1 MDRGSLL
8 HIGCG
13 SESLPTWLSEYKET
27 RLDIDEACKPDIVA
41 SMTALGDIGEF
52 DVVFCQHALEHLY
65 PHEVPLAV
73 NEFLR
78 VLKTGGYALVFVPDL
93 EDVKPTDEII
103 VVAPSGPITGL
114 DMYYGYAQALRE
126 GNLYMAHKCGFVS
139 QTLKEVFVKGGFT
152 KVEIKRLAP
161 YNLMGIAIK

>member
-13 SESLPTWLSEYKET
+13 SESLPTWLNEYKET
-27 RLDIDEACKPDIVA
+27 RLDINAKSNPDIVA
-41 SMTALGDIGEF
+41 SMLDMGDIGEY
-52 DVVFCQHALEHLY
+52 DAIYCSHALEHLY

-78 VLKTGGYALVFVPDL
+78 VLKTGGYAIILVPDL
-93 EDVKPTDEII
+93 EDVKPTEEVI
-103 VVAPSGPITGL
+103 VMADCGPITGL
-114 DMYYGYAQALRE
+114 DMIYGHAQSLRE
-126 GNLYMAHKCGFVS
+126 GNPYMAHKCGFVS
-139 QTLKEVFVKGGFT
+139 QTLNNVLVKGGFT
-152 KVEIKRLAP
+152 KVETKRLKP

>member
-27 RLDIDEACKPDIVA
+27 RLDINAKSNPDIVA
-41 SMTALGDIGEF
+41 SMLDMGDIGEY
-52 DVVFCQHALEHLY
+52 DAIYCSHALEHLY

-78 VLKTGGYALVFVPDL
+78 VLKTGGYAIILVPDL
-93 EDVKPTDEII
+93 EDVKPTEEVI
-103 VVAPSGPITGL
+103 VMADCGPITGL
-114 DMYYGYAQALRE
+114 DMIYGHAQSLRE

-152 KVEIKRLAP
+152 KIETKRLEP